1 MTWYFDVRCS
11 KPVRFPFGLILGSI
25 TEKSI
30 SKSYMK
36 QLFRLVVDFLRKE
49 WFLLVAIAA
58 ISLIILLF
66 EFL

>member
-1 MTWYFDVRCS
+1 
-11 KPVRFPFGLILGSI
+11 
-25 TEKSI
+25 
-30 SKSYMK
+30 MK
-36 QLFRLVVDFLRKE
+36 QLFRFVINFLRKE